1 MRSRGASDTEH
12 ETPVRELGDTAEL
25 VTSNGRSGSETTPVE
40 EIRNSSSSLLDQDDV
55 RAPLVTDE
63 DADAVATPS
72 DALVTNDDTVA
83 TNDTAALENT
93 DA

>member
-12 ETPVRELGDTAEL
+12 ETPVRELDDTAEL

-40 EIRNSSSSLLDQDDV
+40 EIHSSSLLDQDDV

-63 DADAVATPS
+63 DTDAVATPS